1 MQRLGGHIRVT
12 NRSRRGALIE
22 LTFPFMTAGGAAAGR
37 RATAGHLPK
46 NRGAART
53 GNAADPKGVGRGHE
67 LKVLAWARDLRAGRI
82 DA

>member
-22 LTFPFMTAGGAAAGR
+22 LTFPFMTAGGAA
-37 RATAGHLPK
+37 AGHLPK